1 MIGCC
6 PVNAKKRN
14 TTRVLVVDDEESVRD
29 LLRDALV
36 EAGWAVDTAGTG
48 GEALQLIKDN
58 LYDAA
63 VLDFALPD
71 INGVMLHRKIRE
83 MDPELAQATL
93 FISGVAQ
100 SDQRLDYFGADGIG
114 FLSKPFNVQEV
125 VTRLQQI
132 VGE

>member
-6 PVNAKKRN
+6 PVNAKKMN

-48 GEALQLIKDN
+48 AEALQLIKDN

-71 INGVMLHRKIRE
+71 TNGPWAGCAVRVDRTAGLR
-83 MDPELAQATL
+83 PQ
-93 FISGVAQ
+93 
-100 SDQRLDYFGADGIG
+100 
-114 FLSKPFNVQEV
+114 
-125 VTRLQQI
+125 
-132 VGE
+132 

>member
-1 MIGCC
+1 MS
-6 PVNAKKRN
+6 A
-14 TTRVLVVDDEESVRD
+14 TRILVVDDEESIRD

-36 EAGWAVDTAGTG
+36 EIGWAVDTAATAA
-48 GEALQLIKDN
+48 EALQLIKEN

-83 MDPELAQATL
+83 MDAELAQATL

-114 FLSKPFNVQEV
+114 FLSKPFDVQEV
-125 VTRLQQI
+125 LIRLQKI

>member
-1 MIGCC
+1 MCYA
-6 PVNAKKRN
+6 PVVEKKVS
-14 TTRVLVVDDEESVRD
+14 TTRILVVDDEESVRD

-36 EAGWAVDTAGTG
+36 ETGWAVDTAGTAA
-48 GEALQLIKDN
+48 EALRLIKEN

-71 INGVMLHRKIRE
+71 TNGVMLHRKIRE
-83 MDPELAQATL
+83 MDPELAQRTL

-114 FLSKPFNVQEV
+114 FVSKPFDVWEV
-125 VTRLQQI
+125 VSRLQKI
-132 VGE
+132 VSQ

>member
-1 MIGCC
+1 MCYA
-6 PVNAKKRN
+6 PVVEKKVS
-14 TTRVLVVDDEESVRD
+14 TTRILVVDDEESVRD

-36 EAGWAVDTAGTG
+36 ETGWAVDTAGTG
-48 GEALQLIKDN
+48 AEALQQIRDN

-71 INGVMLHRKIRE
+71 TNGVMLHRKIRE
-83 MDPELAQATL
+83 MDPELAQRTL

-114 FLSKPFNVQEV
+114 FVSKPFDVWEV
-125 VTRLQQI
+125 VSRLQKI
-132 VGE
+132 VSQ

>member
-1 MIGCC
+1 MS
-6 PVNAKKRN
+6 A
-14 TTRVLVVDDEESVRD
+14 TRILVVDDEESIRD
-29 LLRDALV
+29 LLQDALV
-36 EAGWAVDTAGTG
+36 EVGWAVDTAATAA
-48 GEALQLIKDN
+48 EALQLIKEN

-125 VTRLQQI
+125 VTRLQKI

>member
-1 MIGCC
+1 MS
-6 PVNAKKRN
+6 
-14 TTRVLVVDDEESVRD
+14 TTRILVVDDEESVRD

-36 EAGWAVDTAGTG
+36 ETGWAVDTAETG
-48 GEALQLIKDN
+48 AEALQLIKDN

-71 INGVMLHRKIRE
+71 TNGVMLHRQIRE

-100 SDQRLDYFGADGIG
+100 SDQHLDYFGADGIG
-114 FLSKPFNVQEV
+114 FLSKPFNIREV
-125 VTRLQQI
+125 VTRLQKIMGQ
-132 VGE
+132 

>member
-1 MIGCC
+1 MS
-6 PVNAKKRN
+6 A
-14 TTRVLVVDDEESVRD
+14 TRILVVDDEESIRD

-36 EAGWAVDTAGTG
+36 EIGWAVDTAATAA
-48 GEALQLIKDN
+48 EALQLIKEN

-93 FISGVAQ
+93 FISGMAQ

-125 VTRLQQI
+125 VTRLQKI
-132 VGE
+132 VAE

>member
-1 MIGCC
+1 MS
-6 PVNAKKRN
+6 A
-14 TTRVLVVDDEESVRD
+14 TRILVVDDEESIRD
-29 LLRDALV
+29 LLQDALV
-36 EAGWAVDTAGTG
+36 EIGWAVDTAATAA
-48 GEALQLIKDN
+48 EALQLIKEN

-100 SDQRLDYFGADGIG
+100 SDQRLDYFGADGVG

-125 VTRLQQI
+125 VTRLQKI

>member
-1 MIGCC
+1 MCYA
-6 PVNAKKRN
+6 PVVEKKVS
-14 TTRVLVVDDEESVRD
+14 TTRILVVDDEESVRD

-36 EAGWAVDTAGTG
+36 ETGWAVDTAGTG
-48 GEALQLIKDN
+48 AEALQQIRDN

-71 INGVMLHRKIRE
+71 TNGVMLHRKIRE
-83 MDPELAQATL
+83 MDPELAQRTL

-114 FLSKPFNVQEV
+114 FVSKPFNVWEV
-125 VTRLQQI
+125 VSRLQKI
-132 VGE
+132 VSQ